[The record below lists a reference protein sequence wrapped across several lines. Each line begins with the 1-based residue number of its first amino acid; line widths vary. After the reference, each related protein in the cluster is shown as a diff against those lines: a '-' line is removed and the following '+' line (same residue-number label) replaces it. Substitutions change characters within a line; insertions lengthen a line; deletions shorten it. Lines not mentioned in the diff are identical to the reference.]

1 MSKTYLSTLTGF
13 CQPQPTRTMTNPQEP
28 TPTSPGASEQ
38 EPPFFQWDYWEME
51 ALEDGMEKSLAAL
64 GRAVMR
70 EACQHNW
77 SPRVAALCS
86 DYMLDRLL
94 VQAPKRARRLYEVL
108 LETDGLRYILTEKQ
122 DSLETIEL
130 GGLGF

>member
-1 MSKTYLSTLTGF
+1 
-13 CQPQPTRTMTNPQEP
+13 MTNPQEP
-28 TPTSPGASEQ
+28 SPTSPDASEQ
-38 EPPFFQWDYWEME
+38 EPPLFHWDYWEME
-51 ALEDGMEKSLAAL
+51 ALEGGMEKSLAAL

-77 SPRVAALCS
+77 SPRVSALCS